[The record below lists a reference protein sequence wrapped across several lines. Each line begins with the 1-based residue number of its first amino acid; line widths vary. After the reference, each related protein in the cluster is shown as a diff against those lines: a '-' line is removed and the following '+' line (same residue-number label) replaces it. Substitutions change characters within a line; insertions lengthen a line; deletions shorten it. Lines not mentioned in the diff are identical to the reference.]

1 MDPRVSRKPEKATE
15 QEKKK
20 RKRKKKTKQTI
31 TRAVTSIR
39 LIEANPGKLSAL
51 DALMAVY
58 LPLCQQYTTLFCE
71 SETGPDK
78 YSDPVFETPLSDRLH
93 RVAMQQAAGIAKS
106 FRTNRANA
114 YQTYLEDAA
123 DYEEARAKAEA
134 EGRMSTFQRKEP
146 VWQEWNLPQLRVPV
160 IQANA
165 NVVVVEKSK
174 DSVFDYWLGVSIL
187 DRGHPLRVPVK
198 LASYHKQTLASK
210 TLNTST
216 TLHKR
221 NGVWWLTLSFDE
233 DVPLQTEVS
242 APLVGVDVGIAHF
255 ITTST
260 NKEYGSFHGKMARQH
275 KRDREK
281 RRRKAKLRACLE
293 KKGVSKDKLP
303 STSSETSQ
311 RLSRHVKQEINRA
324 VNELIKD
331 HADARLIYEDL
342 NVASMRFHA
351 RSMNAYLYAS
361 QLGHIPEQLA
371 WATAKQGMAAHTVRA
386 AYSSQECSRC
396 HFVDRA
402 NRPTQKTFKCVVCE
416 YQDHADHKAAVT
428 LAGRWGDRELAACH
442 TKKEIK
448 VLLMTRHEK
457 WKKENEQ
464 RIKGAGPP
472 IQLSFWDLPETFLDL
487 SQA

>member
-1 MDPRVSRKPEKATE
+1 
-15 QEKKK
+15 
-20 RKRKKKTKQTI
+20 
-31 TRAVTSIR
+31 
-39 LIEANPGKLSAL
+39 
-51 DALMAVY
+51 
-58 LPLCQQYTTLFCE
+58 
-71 SETGPDK
+71 
-78 YSDPVFETPLSDRLH
+78 
-93 RVAMQQAAGIAKS
+93 
-106 FRTNRANA
+106 
-114 YQTYLEDAA
+114 
-123 DYEEARAKAEA
+123 
-134 EGRMSTFQRKEP
+134 MST
-146 VWQEWNLPQLRVPV
+146 
-160 IQANA
+160 
-165 NVVVVEKSK
+165 
-174 DSVFDYWLGVSIL
+174 L
-187 DRGHPLRVPVK
+187 DRGHPLWVPVK
-198 LASYHKQTLASK
+198 LASYHKQALAGK

-402 NRPTQKTFKCVVCE
+402 NRPTQKTFKCVVCG